1 MARVTGIGGIFFKSS
16 NPASLRAWYRD
27 TLGIKLES
35 WGGAALPY
43 DDPDHPP
50 ALIWSPFPQSTDY
63 MAPSTKEFMINYA
76 VDDLDGFLAM
86 LKTKG
91 VEPLKRDGDANGLF
105 AWIMDP
111 EGNKLELWEPAKKK

>member
-1 MARVTGIGGIFFKSS
+1 MSRASRPSRSSSVSSSSSPWWGSRWRYGRAERRHDMARVTGIGGIFFKSS

-63 MAPSTKEFMINYA
+63 MAPSTKEFMI
-76 VDDLDGFLAM
+76 
-86 LKTKG
+86 
-91 VEPLKRDGDANGLF
+91 
-105 AWIMDP
+105 
-111 EGNKLELWEPAKKK
+111 